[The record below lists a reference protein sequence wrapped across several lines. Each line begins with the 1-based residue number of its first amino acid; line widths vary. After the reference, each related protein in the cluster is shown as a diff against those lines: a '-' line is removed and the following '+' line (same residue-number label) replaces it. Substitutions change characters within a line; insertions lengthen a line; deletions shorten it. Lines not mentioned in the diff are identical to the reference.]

1 MVHSAME
8 QSHGLFITDYL
19 FTARV
24 KVKHRFLEELTC
36 ISEDTPLKYIIPTT
50 TGPGACSLA
59 LVDYLVLQHNTFIDW
74 CQKVVVG
81 DDKR

>member
-1 MVHSAME
+1 MGCLL
-8 QSHGLFITDYL
+8 QTNF

-24 KVKHRFLEELTC
+24 KVKHRFLEKLMC

-50 TGPGACSLA
+50 TGPGTCSLA